1 MSTAI
6 ALYVSTHE
14 MEMPKWRTDEG
25 LRGHSDGVKT
35 EASI

>member
-14 MEMPKWRTDEG
+14 MELPRWRTDEG
-25 LRGHSDGVKT
+25 LKHHSDGVRT